1 MASYWRIY
9 IRITKE
15 IQIKLLRQSFRWHL
29 KTTKVQIKDANLE
42 TFRAKNTE
50 ESNLQETTLITLLNE
65 STIPLNFIIPYEI
78 FK

>member
-1 MASYWRIY
+1 M
-9 IRITKE
+9 
-15 IQIKLLRQSFRWHL
+15 
-29 KTTKVQIKDANLE
+29 KVQIKDVNIE

-50 ESNLQETTLITLLNE
+50 ESNLQETTLITLLDE